1 MGDQDNIRKK
11 GKKKMKDAEIR
22 NLQMDANVAKE
33 RLMRIADELREI
45 GAIRKANTLETI
57 IEKLEIWQNK

>member
-1 MGDQDNIRKK
+1 
-11 GKKKMKDAEIR
+11 MKDAEIR